1 MMRVLVLALCL
12 AGMFLSGAS
21 NAQVVE
27 RRVFVL
33 WDSSVTAR
41 WRDTFAHLMLE
52 MPLNR
57 LGYVVEP
64 VDVARKLPDVSTF
77 DGARAVISWLEAD
90 TVPDARAAFGFIDA
104 ATARGL
110 RFVQIGDAA
119 YLRGRDGSASVTN
132 AEANRVFARVGF
144 RLAEDFVRLTFDVEI
159 LRKDSAMVEFERP
172 LDRVLPPYPVWRPLD
187 TRTRS
192 LLVLRRQGQP
202 ETESHVVML
211 GPGGG
216 LASFGYSHFYEPELK
231 RRQWRID
238 PFAFL
243 TAALGAGEG
252 PVPDVTT
259 LVGRRIYFSHIDGD
273 GWRNVTEI
281 MPWRRTRK
289 LSSEVILDEVLRR
302 YPDLPVT
309 VGPVVADLHP
319 DWCGSDETRDITR
332 RMFALPN
339 VEAGSHSWTH
349 PLDWKF
355 FDDPDVAA
363 KERPFLNR
371 YPGCRSEPSRLAALY
386 DRIRKRIAGISVDAD
401 DHSDF
406 DGQYGTIGSYNT
418 PRSFAQMPFDID
430 REIGG
435 AAEFL
440 STLAPAG
447 KGVPVIQW
455 SGNTLPFEAVLR
467 AARLA
472 GMRNVNGGDTRYDRE
487 YNSVSY
493 VAAIGRR
500 VGVERQI
507 YSGASNENTYTD
519 LWSDR
524 FFGYR
529 ALVET
534 FERTASPRRLVP
546 INLYYHIYSGEK
558 EVSLKALHEN
568 IAYVRAAE
576 IVPIFASEYAAIAEG
591 FYETAIERLGEF
603 RWRITNRGALQTLRF
618 DPPLDGLDV
627 DLERSTGV
635 LGSRHDMGV
644 LYVALDPAVETA
656 VVALAREATVTR
668 PSLID
673 SRWPVSALWF
683 DGDGF
688 AFISGGFGAGE
699 MRWRAAPR
707 ARFRVTAGKS
717 PSAEVAAD
725 SDGLLAFTLD
735 PVDGRKIDVRVEG
748 PLK

>member
-1 MMRVLVLALCL
+1 
-12 AGMFLSGAS
+12 
-21 NAQVVE
+21 
-27 RRVFVL
+27 
-33 WDSSVTAR
+33 
-41 WRDTFAHLMLE
+41 
-52 MPLNR
+52 
-57 LGYVVEP
+57 
-64 VDVARKLPDVSTF
+64 
-77 DGARAVISWLEAD
+77 
-90 TVPDARAAFGFIDA
+90 
-104 ATARGL
+104 
-110 RFVQIGDAA
+110 
-119 YLRGRDGSASVTN
+119 
-132 AEANRVFARVGF
+132 
-144 RLAEDFVRLTFDVEI
+144 
-159 LRKDSAMVEFERP
+159 
-172 LDRVLPPYPVWRPLD
+172 
-187 TRTRS
+187 
-192 LLVLRRQGQP
+192 
-202 ETESHVVML
+202 
-211 GPGGG
+211 
-216 LASFGYSHFYEPELK
+216 
-231 RRQWRID
+231 
-238 PFAFL
+238 
-243 TAALGAGEG
+243 
-252 PVPDVTT
+252 VTT

-309 VGPVVADLHP
+309 VGPVVADLHS

-386 DRIRKRIAGISVDAD
+386 DRIRKRIAGIGTDAD

-430 REIGG
+430 REIAG
-435 AAEFL
+435 AAEYL

-472 GMRNVNGGDTRYDRE
+472 GMHNVNGGDTRFDRE

-500 VGVERQI
+500 VGAERQI

-576 IVPIFASEYAAIAEG
+576 IAPIFASEYAAIAEG
-591 FYETAIERLGEF
+591 FYETSIEHLGEL
-603 RWRITNRGALQTLRF
+603 RWRISSRGALQTLRF
-618 DPPLDGLDV
+618 DPPLAGLKV
-627 DLERSTGV
+627 DLEQSAGV
-635 LGSRHDMGV
+635 LGSRYDMGV

-656 VVALAREATVTR
+656 VVALAREATFTR
-668 PSLID
+668 PSLVD

-688 AFISGGFGAGE
+688 AFIAGGFGAGE
-699 MRWRAAPR
+699 MRWRVAPH
-707 ARFRVTAGKS
+707 ARYRVTAGKS
-717 PSAEVAAD
+717 PSTEVAAD
-725 SDGLLAFTLD
+725 SDGLLALTLE
-735 PVDGRKIDVRVEG
+735 PVDGRKVDVRLVG

>member
-1 MMRVLVLALCL
+1 MKRIVVLFLCLIVLLAPPPADAQIQARRVLI
-12 AGMFLSGAS
+12 
-21 NAQVVE
+21 
-27 RRVFVL
+27 L
-33 WDSSVTAR
+33 WDSSMTAR

-64 VDVARKLPDVSTF
+64 VDVAKKLPDADAFEGT
-77 DGARAVISWLEAD
+77 RAVISWLEAD

-110 RFVQIGDAA
+110 RFIQLGDAA
-119 YLRGRDGSASVTN
+119 YLRGRDGAPSVTVT
-132 AEANRVFARVGF
+132 EANRVFARAGF
-144 RLAEDFVRLTFDVEI
+144 RLGEDFVRLTFDVEV
-159 LRKDSAMVEFERP
+159 LRKEAALVEYERP

-216 LASFGYSHFYEPELK
+216 LASFGYSHYYEPELR

-243 TAALGAGEG
+243 KAALGDGDG

-259 LVGRRIYFSHIDGD
+259 LVGRRIFFSQVDGD

-281 MPWRRTRK
+281 APWRRTRK

-309 VGPVVADLHP
+309 IGPVVADLHP

-339 VEAGSHSWTH
+339 VEAGSHTWTH

-355 FDDPDVAA
+355 FDASDVAE
-363 KERPFLNR
+363 KERPFLRR

-386 DRIRKRIAGISVDAD
+386 DRLRQRIAGIAAEAEENA
-401 DHSDF
+401 DF

-418 PRSFAQMPFDID
+418 PRSFAQMPFDVD
-430 REIGG
+430 REIRG
-435 AAEFL
+435 AVDYLA
-440 STLAPAG
+440 TLAPAG
-447 KGVPVIQW
+447 KGVPIVQW
-455 SGNTLPFEAVLR
+455 SGNTLPFEAVLK

-472 GMRNVNGGDTRYDRE
+472 GLHNINGGDTRYDRE
-487 YNSVSY
+487 YDSVSY
-493 VAAIGRR
+493 VAPVGRR
-500 VGVERQI
+500 VGAERQI

-519 LWSDR
+519 LWTDR

-534 FERTASPRRLVP
+534 FERTGAPRRLTP
-546 INLYYHIYSGEK
+546 MNLYYHIYSGEK
-558 EVSLKALHEN
+558 ETSLKALQDN
-568 IAYVRAAE
+568 IAYVRAHE
-576 IVPIFASEYAAIAEG
+576 VVPVFASGYAAIAEG
-591 FYETAIERLGEF
+591 FYGTAIERIDAS
-603 RWRITNRGALQTLRF
+603 RWRIAGRGALQTLRF
-618 DPPLDGLDV
+618 DPPLDGLKV
-627 DLERSTGV
+627 DFARSGGV
-635 LGSRHDMGV
+635 LGYRRDAGA
-644 LYVALDPAVETA
+644 LYVALDPAIAEPI
-656 VVALAREATVTR
+656 VALADDEGPVR
-668 PSLID
+668 PSLVD
-673 SRWPVSALWF
+673 SRWPVRSLQIDA
-683 DGDGF
+683 GGF
-688 AFISGGFGAGE
+688 SFAAAGFGAGE
-699 MRWRAAPR
+699 MRWRAVPL
-707 ARFRVTAGKS
+707 ARYRISAGTGTVREI
-717 PSAEVAAD
+717 SA
-725 SDGLLAFTLD
+725 DGAGVLAFALD
-735 PVDGRKIDVRVEG
+735 PADARSVDVRVAG
-748 PLK
+748 PLQ

>member
-1 MMRVLVLALCL
+1 M
-12 AGMFLSGAS
+12 
-21 NAQVVE
+21 
-27 RRVFVL
+27 
-33 WDSSVTAR
+33 TAR

-64 VDVARKLPDVSTF
+64 VDVAGKIPDASAF
-77 DGARAVISWLEAD
+77 EGARAVVSWLEAD

-119 YLRGRDGSASVTN
+119 YLRGRDGAASVTN

-144 RLAEDFVRLTFDVEI
+144 RLAEDFVRLTFDVEV

-172 LDRVLPPYPVWRPLD
+172 LDRLLPPYPVWRPLD
-187 TRTRS
+187 TRTHS

-243 TAALGAGEG
+243 TAALGADPG

-281 MPWRRTRK
+281 VPWRRTRK
-289 LSSEVILDEVLRR
+289 LSSEVILDEILRR

-319 DWCGSDETRDITR
+319 DWCGSDETRDIAR

-355 FDDPDVAA
+355 FDDPDVAT
-363 KERPFLNR
+363 KERPFLRR

-386 DRIRKRIAGISVDAD
+386 DRIRKRIAGIGADAE

-418 PRSFAQMPFDID
+418 PRSFALMPFDID
-430 REIGG
+430 REIRG
-435 AAEFL
+435 AAEYL

-447 KGVPVIQW
+447 KGVPIIQW

-467 AARLA
+467 ATRLA

-487 YNSVSY
+487 YNSISY

-500 VGVERQI
+500 VGAERQI

-558 EVSLKALHEN
+558 EVALKALHEN
-568 IAYVRAAE
+568 IAYIRASE
-576 IVPIFASEYAAIAEG
+576 IAPVFASEYAAIAEG
-591 FYETAIERLGEF
+591 FYETVIERLDDR
-603 RWRITNRGALQTLRF
+603 RWRISGRGALQTLRF
-618 DPPLDGLDV
+618 DPPLDGMKV
-627 DLERSTGV
+627 DLARSTGV
-635 LGSRHDMGV
+635 LGYRHDMGA
-644 LYVALDPAVETA
+644 LYVALDPAVETP
-656 VVALAREATVTR
+656 VVALSDDGAGVR
-668 PSLID
+668 PSLVD
-673 SRWPVSALWF
+673 SRWPIAALWF
-683 DGDGF
+683 DGDGLS
-688 AFISGGFGAGE
+688 FIAGGFGTGE
-699 MRWRAAPR
+699 MRWRTAPR
-707 ARFRVTAGKS
+707 ARYRVTSGKS
-717 PSAEVAAD
+717 PAMEVVAD
-725 SDGLLAFTLD
+725 GEGLLTFTLD
-735 PVDGRKIDVRVEG
+735 PVDGRKVDVRIAG
-748 PLK
+748 PLQ